1 MRNVLLK
8 LLNVISVL
16 IIIASMAA
24 LLTVVL
30 AKPGQA
36 PNFFGYSLFRVMTG
50 SMEPT
55 IPTNSLIVVKRT
67 PAEDLAEGDVITFY
81 SRDPSLLGEPNTHR
95 IIRFEEE
102 DGKRQIYTKGD
113 ANNIEDRYPAK
124 DEDVIGK
131 VIYSSPGLGK
141 FVRLVSNPVI
151 FIPVIVLPLLWML
164 GRSVYDSIVA
174 AKKLAKEEEEA
185 AVRAALAEIREK
197 RKGGAGKDGEEGKT
211 PGENKPEGE
220 EAGKSE
226 HEGEKGKKGEG
237 KAKGASAATGNGRV
251 AAGSGSTGSES
262 SQAVADGR
270 MTETDN
276 AGKALAKGAT
286 RWEAL
291 PVQTA
296 ATNPGSQ
303 ENWRR
308 RYGVQYRNAKRKQL
322 RRGNRNR

>member
-36 PNFFGYSLFRVMTG
+36 PSFFGYSLFRVMTG

-95 IIRFEEE
+95 IVRFEE
-102 DGKRQIYTKGD
+102 DGGKRRIYTRGD
-113 ANNIEDRYPAK
+113 ANNIEDRYPAM

-131 VIYSSPGLGK
+131 VIYSSPGLGR

-164 GRSVYDSIVA
+164 GRSVYDSVAA

-185 AVRAALAEIREK
+185 AVREALAEIREK
-197 RKGGAGKDGEEGKT
+197 RKAEAGKDGEEGKT

-220 EAGKSE
+220 E
-226 HEGEKGKKGEG
+226 GKKGEG

-262 SQAVADGR
+262 SQTVADGG

-276 AGKALAKGAT
+276 AGKALAKGAP

-303 ENWRR
+303 ESWRR